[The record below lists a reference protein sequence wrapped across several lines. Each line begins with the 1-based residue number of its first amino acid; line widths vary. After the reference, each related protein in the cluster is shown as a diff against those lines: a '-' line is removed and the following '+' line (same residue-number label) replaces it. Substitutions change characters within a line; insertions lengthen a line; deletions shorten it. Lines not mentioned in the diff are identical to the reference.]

1 MDAPADNTY
10 KKAWQSTV
18 GTSSSKN
25 PCWGF
30 RFSMYPAA
38 SNAHL
43 KALRLN
49 LVGLLAPR
57 VYKVFRISGK
67 NKRRPGHSEPYEGEA
82 KSWPSCSSAD
92 LLFSFALKQHG
103 DGFPHGKLP
112 GCFG

>member
-1 MDAPADNTY
+1 MDTPADNTY

-18 GTSSSKN
+18 GTSSLKN

-49 LVGLLAPR
+49 LVGRMAPR
-57 VYKVFRISGK
+57 IYKVFSDHR
-67 NKRRPGHSEPYEGEA
+67 
-82 KSWPSCSSAD
+82 KSKKTA
-92 LLFSFALKQHG
+92 G
-103 DGFPHGKLP
+103 T
-112 GCFG
+112 